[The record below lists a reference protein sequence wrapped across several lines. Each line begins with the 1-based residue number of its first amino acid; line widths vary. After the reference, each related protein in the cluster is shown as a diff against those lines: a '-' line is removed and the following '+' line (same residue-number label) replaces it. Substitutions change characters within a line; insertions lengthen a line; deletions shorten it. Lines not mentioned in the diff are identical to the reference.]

1 MLTCIGGF
9 HGEANER
16 PRTVLTCRESLDT
29 TECRTLEPENIERT
43 ENLCREFMVALD
55 QTLTA
60 ERRTQGEGWLLG
72 GHPPIIDA
80 HAVPMIRRLMDRE
93 RTELV
98 PSAVLAYAKRVME
111 SAEWDRT
118 VHGRAVTY
126 DRSYGP
132 AKDLNPM

>member
-1 MLTCIGGF
+1 
-9 HGEANER
+9 
-16 PRTVLTCRESLDT
+16 
-29 TECRTLEPENIERT
+29 
-43 ENLCREFMVALD
+43 MVALD
-55 QTLTA
+55 QILTA
-60 ERRTQGEGWLLG
+60 ESRTQGERWLLG
-72 GHPPIIDA
+72 GQPTIIDA

-98 PSAVLAYAKRVME
+98 PSAVLAYAKGVME
-111 SAEWDRT
+111 SDEWDRT